1 MLAVDTNVV
10 VRYVVRDDAAQSVRA
25 QAIMREDDIYVSPT
39 VILETEWVL
48 RRLYRF
54 EPKDIVRALE
64 TFCAEPNIVVG
75 EAVAVKRAL
84 HMTELGFDCAD
95 ALHFAQASEC
105 DAFVTFDKDLVRK
118 AKRLQGVTAR
128 LA

>member
-1 MLAVDTNVV
+1 MLADDTDVV
-10 VRYVVRDDAAQSVRA
+10 VRYVVRDDAAQSARA
-25 QAIMREDDIYVSPT
+25 RAIMREDEIYVSPT

-54 EPKDIVRALE
+54 GPKDIVSALE

-75 EAVAVKRAL
+75 EAVAAKRAL
-84 HMTELGFDCAD
+84 HMTGLGFDCAD
-95 ALHFAQASEC
+95 ALHIAQAGAC
-105 DAFVTFDKDLVRK
+105 DAFVTFDKDIVRR
-118 AKRLQGVTAR
+118 AKSLQGVTAR